1 MGNTCFRPSPVKV
14 DPSFTSDGS
23 FISATSEMSFV
34 SNMSEV
40 SFTSDD
46 GRRSE
51 VKGREMSD
59 TEIEQKI
66 SSVLHTFK
74 RLGQKQD
81 RKQINQSV
89 LYA

>member
-14 DPSFTSDGS
+14 DPSFTS
-23 FISATSEMSFV
+23 
-34 SNMSEV
+34 EV

-51 VKGREMSD
+51 VQGREISD

-66 SSVLHTFK
+66 NSVLLTFK
-74 RLGQKQD
+74 SLGQKQ
-81 RKQINQSV
+81 SV
-89 LYA
+89 LYS